1 MCISS
6 KFPRAGEAGPGQH
19 FERNCS
25 LEDLGWGEGGGV
37 EVRSGEAGDKQWTWN
52 KGISNSTG
60 KIPNIQADEKK

>member
-6 KFPRAGEAGPGQH
+6 KFPRAGEAGPGQY

-25 LEDLGWGEGGGV
+25 LEDLGWGGVGV

-60 KIPNIQADEKK
+60 KIPNIPADEKK